1 MSYELTFEQIQRCK
15 RVFDSNKSNPL
26 NDRDDI
32 RLPSENLIKALEDLE
47 FTITQKELNSIMIE
61 LGMDPDIGEIDFP
74 SFLRLALVKFKQQE
88 FNLSLEEIFDNE
100 KKEILTYE
108 QLKNILT
115 NNGPKLN
122 DNDADE
128 LIKDF
133 IEEKQNFYYREF
145 ISKNFRII
153 VIFFLIIIYNIYMY
167 IIHIF
172 FILL

>member
-1 MSYELTFEQIQRCK
+1 MKIKMSYELTFEQIQRCK
-15 RVFDSNKSNPL
+15 RVFDNNKSNPL

-32 RLPSENLIKALEDLE
+32 RLPAENLIKALEDLE
-47 FTITQKELNSIMIE
+47 FTITQKELNSIMVE

-88 FNLSLEEIFDNE
+88 FNLSLEDAFKTFDDE
-100 KKEILTYE
+100 KKQYLTYE

-115 NNGPKLN
+115 NFGPKLN

-133 IEEKQNFYYREF
+133 IEENQSFDYREF
-145 ISKNFRII
+145 ISKNF
-153 VIFFLIIIYNIYMY
+153 
-167 IIHIF
+167 
-172 FILL
+172 